1 MHRARR
7 PEPEI
12 WDGFRYG
19 LFDRFRRSGS
29 KKETASA
36 DLVRI
41 SKPDGLDRLL
51 AVCMCCEGRGVGG
64 LDLSLRRKST
74 RTRDEEQLEKLSKF
88 VEDYNSE
95 LRVIEDALDQSFSE
109 VCAC

>member
-1 MHRARR
+1 
-7 PEPEI
+7 
-12 WDGFRYG
+12 
-19 LFDRFRRSGS
+19 
-29 KKETASA
+29 
-36 DLVRI
+36 
-41 SKPDGLDRLL
+41 
-51 AVCMCCEGRGVGG
+51 MCCEGRGVGG